1 MGRIERWSDCVSEGA
16 SSGLDGAMRP
26 SDWRKSCS
34 QPILTP
40 DLVNVDPPDYFTGQ
54 RVDPHGRACGVTPRR
69 LRRPDHQGV
78 TRAGSWLRRTTGIP
92 ASCIA

>member
-26 SDWRKSCS
+26 SDGRKSCS

-40 DLVNVDPPDYFTGQ
+40 DLVNVDPPDYFTHSGL
-54 RVDPHGRACGVTPRR
+54 PRAALLTSTYRGG
-69 LRRPDHQGV
+69 H
-78 TRAGSWLRRTTGIP
+78 TRALKT
-92 ASCIA
+92 